1 MDSCK
6 YSICPIFLVLFY
18 MDVPTSLYIL
28 KSLQYVCFL
37 ISFCFS
43 YEALNIDYLSQVQ
56 QPSGVL
62 LEHDVNDLLFVSPNH
77 LKIKPDRAL
86 GITNK
91 TPANQYSRMLQTTS
105 SQCALSESSSGNPSS
120 FLSPPIV
127 SRKKDKSRLVTVVSA
142 QSAQESNPLEI
153 TCRSAGNEGL
163 SM

>member
-1 MDSCK
+1 M
-6 YSICPIFLVLFY
+6 
-18 MDVPTSLYIL
+18 
-28 KSLQYVCFL
+28 
-37 ISFCFS
+37 
-43 YEALNIDYLSQVQ
+43 Q

-62 LEHDVNDLLFVSPNH
+62 LEHNVNDLLFVSPNH

-86 GITNK
+86 GVTSR
-91 TPANQYSRMLQTTS
+91 TPANQYSRMLQTT

-142 QSAQESNPLEI
+142 QSAPESNPQEI
-153 TCRSAGNEGL
+153 TGRSAGVEGL